1 MENRNDVRLITT
13 VPMVSLPA
21 TPGQAVLS
29 VKDSLHQIVKEMRG
43 LKASYRNAVREFQER
58 YIVALLIKH
67 ACHLGRLRRILEC
80 IAIHSH
86 ASSANSKLT
95 PRRFEGSRAQGPSI
109 TLRSEVTPI
118 WLGSI
123 PVKASK
129 GIANYMG
136 RVLISEQLP
145 APEPQELR
153 RGTLD

>member
-67 ACHLGRLRRILEC
+67 ACHLGKTAEDFGMHRNTLTRIIRKLKIDPKEIRRLTRARTIDHTSLR
-80 IAIHSH
+80 SH
-86 ASSANSKLT
+86 AHLAWQHPGESVKRNSELH
-95 PRRFEGSRAQGPSI
+95 GSRPNIGATAG
-109 TLRSEVTPI
+109 
-118 WLGSI
+118 
-123 PVKASK
+123 A
-129 GIANYMG
+129 
-136 RVLISEQLP
+136 
-145 APEPQELR
+145 
-153 RGTLD
+153 

>member
-67 ACHLGRLRRILEC
+67 ACHLGKTAEDFGMHRNTLTRIIRKLKIDPKEIRRLTRARTIDHTSLR
-80 IAIHSH
+80 SH
-86 ASSANSKLT
+86 AHLAWQHPGEIVKWNSELH
-95 PRRFEGSRAQGPSI
+95 GSRPNIGATAG
-109 TLRSEVTPI
+109 
-118 WLGSI
+118 
-123 PVKASK
+123 A
-129 GIANYMG
+129 
-136 RVLISEQLP
+136 
-145 APEPQELR
+145 
-153 RGTLD
+153 

>member
-67 ACHLGRLRRILEC
+67 ACHLGKTAEDFGMHRNTLTRIIRKLKIDPKEIRRLTRARTIDHTSLR
-80 IAIHSH
+80 SH
-86 ASSANSKLT
+86 AHLAWQHPGESVKRNSELH
-95 PRRFEGSRAQGPSI
+95 GSRPNIGATVG
-109 TLRSEVTPI
+109 
-118 WLGSI
+118 
-123 PVKASK
+123 A
-129 GIANYMG
+129 
-136 RVLISEQLP
+136 
-145 APEPQELR
+145 
-153 RGTLD
+153 

>member
-67 ACHLGRLRRILEC
+67 ACHLGKTAEDFGMYRNTLTRIIRKLKIDPKEIRRLTRARTIDHTSLR
-80 IAIHSH
+80 SH
-86 ASSANSKLT
+86 AHLAWQHPGESVKRNSELH
-95 PRRFEGSRAQGPSI
+95 GSRPNIGATAG
-109 TLRSEVTPI
+109 
-118 WLGSI
+118 
-123 PVKASK
+123 A
-129 GIANYMG
+129 
-136 RVLISEQLP
+136 
-145 APEPQELR
+145 
-153 RGTLD
+153 

>member
-67 ACHLGRLRRILEC
+67 ACHLGKTAEDFGMHRNTLTRIIRKLKIDPKEIRRLTRARTIDHTSLR
-80 IAIHSH
+80 SH
-86 ASSANSKLT
+86 AHLAWQHPGEIVKWNCELHG
-95 PRRFEGSRAQGPSI
+95 PRPN
-109 TLRSEVTPI
+109 
-118 WLGSI
+118 LGAT
-123 PVKASK
+123 VGA
-129 GIANYMG
+129 
-136 RVLISEQLP
+136 
-145 APEPQELR
+145 
-153 RGTLD
+153 